1 MRRKA
6 PWWIWPAPV
15 LGASWLTGL
24 LLLAVPPV
32 LFHGLDQQPV
42 DWVLPIAAAV
52 VLLGY
57 LTSKV
62 ASVLGPDALRT
73 LIPAEHGRWIAGLL
87 GALVCVTWT
96 GLLWSSYTDNVIGM
110 IFWQIFAGAAIDL
123 FVLGWLCLSLRA
135 AVSRT
140 PARSGLT
147 LLSGALTSLV
157 ASYAG
162 LAILIEAY
170 LRYGWEPN
178 LALVGLLVILLTGMF
193 LLPPVLAVSGMAAI
207 FTSLTAGSKEGGP
220 GSGV

>member
-1 MRRKA
+1 MRRK
-6 PWWIWPAPV
+6 PIWWIWLAPI
-15 LGASWLTGL
+15 LGVSWLTGL
-24 LLLAVPPV
+24 LLLAAPPM
-32 LFHGLDQQPV
+32 LFRGLDQQPL

-57 LTSKV
+57 LISKV
-62 ASVLGPDALRT
+62 ASVLGPEALRS
-73 LIPAEHGRWIAGLL
+73 LIPAEQARWIAGLL

-96 GLLWSSYTDNVIGM
+96 GLLWSNYTDNLVGM

-135 AVSRT
+135 AVSPA

-162 LAILIEAY
+162 LAVLIEAF

-178 LALVGLLVILLTGMF
+178 LGLVGLLVILLTGMF

-207 FTSLTAGSKEGGP
+207 FTSLMAGKGGP
-220 GSGV
+220 KSGD